1 MTIKRIP
8 LFPEFSEINCD
19 FYKDIREVLLK
30 EQPEISE
37 HSLGFIYG
45 YRKSLKLSISSLN
58 NNLILKGCY
67 NGYNLIVSP
76 LGKEKLPETIS
87 LCVKYIKENLKTGR
101 LGAIP
106 KAIAMELKGL
116 GFNPLPDRD
125 DFDYIYNV
133 KELINLSGEKFHAKK
148 NLVNGFIK
156 RYSFEFKPLDSI
168 LIPEC
173 LQLHQKWCNLK
184 ACTGNADS
192 NAEDLMVMELL
203 NNFSHWKLF
212 GGVILIDGKVQAF
225 TILEELNSTTAVG
238 HAEKANTEYRGIYQA
253 INQFAAEKLLS
264 KYEFVNREQ
273 DVGEPGLRKAKLS
286 YNPVGFAEKYYIE
299 VTKT

>member
-1 MTIKRIP
+1 MTINKIP
-8 LFPEFSEINCD
+8 EFPRFSEIHCD
-19 FYKDIREVLLK
+19 FYTEIHDVLLK

-45 YRKSLKLSISSLN
+45 YRRSLKLSICKLN
-58 NNLILKGCY
+58 NNLILKGFY
-67 NGYNLIVSP
+67 DGHNLIVSP
-76 LGKEKLPETIS
+76 IGREKIPQTVA
-87 LCVKYIKENLKTGR
+87 LCAKYIKENLKTGR
-101 LGAIP
+101 IGAIP
-106 KAIAMELKGL
+106 KAAAMELKSH

-125 DFDYIYNV
+125 DFDYIYSV
-133 KELINLSGEKFHAKK
+133 KELINLTGDKFHAKK

-156 RYSFEFKPLDSI
+156 RYSFEFKPLDSV

-173 LQLHQKWCNLK
+173 LQLHQKWCDLK
-184 ACTGNADS
+184 ACTQDPSS
-192 NAEDLMVMELL
+192 NAEDLMVVELL

-212 GGVILIDGKVQAF
+212 GGAILIDGKVQAF
-225 TILEELNSTTAVG
+225 TILEELNCTTAVG
-238 HAEKANTEYRGIYQA
+238 HVEKANTEYRGIYQA
-253 INQFAAEKLLS
+253 INQFAAKKLLS

-299 VTKT
+299 IL

>member
-1 MTIKRIP
+1 MTVKKIP
-8 LFPEFSEINCD
+8 VFPEFSEIHCD
-19 FYKDIREVLLK
+19 FYKEIKEALER

-37 HSLGFIYG
+37 HSLGFIFG
-45 YRKSLKLSISSLN
+45 YRKSLGLSISRLN
-58 NNLILKGCY
+58 NNLVLKGFY
-67 NGYNLIVSP
+67 DGHNLLVSP
-76 LGKEKLPETIS
+76 IGKEKTSETFA

-101 LGAIP
+101 IGAIP
-106 KAIAMELKGL
+106 KRIAMELKAG

-125 DFDYIYNV
+125 DFDYIYSV

-156 RYSFEFKPLDSI
+156 RYAFEFKPLDSL

-173 LQLHQKWCNLK
+173 LQLHQKWCDLK
-184 ACTGNADS
+184 ACEADPNS
-192 NAEDLMVMELL
+192 NAEDLMVLELL
-203 NNFSHWKLF
+203 NNFSHWNFF
-212 GGVILIDGKVQAF
+212 GGAILIDRKVQAF
-225 TILEELNSTTAVG
+225 TILEQLNANTAVG
-238 HAEKANTEYRGIYQA
+238 HVEKANTEYRGIYQA

-299 VTKT
+299 VT